1 MKSAILITGL
11 IIGGACACLMQAQDA
26 NAISA
31 NEKQS
36 WNNIKNLLSKEAA
49 KMPEENYKFKPVSEI
64 QDFGT
69 RVAHIVT
76 SDMRTCASL
85 KGEQKTVTLTP
96 TSSKAEIANAMK
108 EAWDECDSVFN
119 SLTDADLHKMVNG
132 RGGQRPELVV
142 IQGMLE
148 HSQEMYGY
156 MAVYL
161 RLKGIVPPSSARNEP

>member
-1 MKSAILITGL
+1 MKSSILIIAAT
-11 IIGGACACLMQAQDA
+11 ACLLQAQDA

-36 WNNIKNLLSKEAA
+36 WNNIRNLLTKEAA
-49 KMPEENYKFKPVSEI
+49 KMPEDNYKFKPVSEI
-64 QDFGT
+64 QDFGA

-76 SDMRTCASL
+76 SNMRTCANL
-85 KGEQKTVTLTP
+85 KGEQKTVSLTA
-96 TSSKAEIANAMK
+96 TSSKADIAAAMK

-119 SLTDADLHKMVNG
+119 SLTDADLHKMIAG
-132 RGGQRPELVV
+132 RGGQRPELAV

-161 RLKGIVPPSSARNEP
+161 RLKGVVPPSSDRNEP

>member
-1 MKSAILITGL
+1 MRSSILILAAVSGFL
-11 IIGGACACLMQAQDA
+11 LHAQDA
-26 NAISA
+26 NPLSA

-36 WNNIKNLLSKEAA
+36 WNNIKNLLTKQAA
-49 KMPEENYKFKPVSEI
+49 KMPEENYKFKPVNEI

-76 SDMRTCASL
+76 SNLRTCASL
-85 KGEQKTVTLTP
+85 KGEQKTVSLTA
-96 TSSKAEIANAMK
+96 TSSKAEIAAAMK
-108 EAWDECDSVFN
+108 DAWDECDAVFN
-119 SLTDADLHKMVNG
+119 SLTDADLHKMVAG
-132 RGGQRPELVV
+132 RGGQRPELAV

-161 RLKGIVPPSSARNEP
+161 RLKGIVPPSSDRNEP

>member
-1 MKSAILITGL
+1 MKSLILIIAAAT
-11 IIGGACACLMQAQDA
+11 ACLLQAQDP

-36 WNNIKNLLSKEAA
+36 WNNIKNLLTKEAA

-64 QDFGT
+64 QDFGA
-69 RVAHIVT
+69 RVTHIVT
-76 SDMRTCASL
+76 SNMRTCASL
-85 KGEQKTVTLTP
+85 KGEQKTVSLTAA
-96 TSSKAEIANAMK
+96 SSKAEIAAAMK
-108 EAWDECDSVFN
+108 DAWDECDSVFN
-119 SLTDADLHKMVNG
+119 SLTDADLHKMVAG
-132 RGGQRPELVV
+132 RGGQRPELAV

-161 RLKGIVPPSSARNEP
+161 RLKGVVPPSSDRNEP

>member
-1 MKSAILITGL
+1 MKNLILVIAAG
-11 IIGGACACLMQAQDA
+11 ACLMQAQDA
-26 NAISA
+26 NPLSA

-36 WNNIKNLLSKEAA
+36 WNNLKNLLTKEAA
-49 KMPEENYKFKPVSEI
+49 RMPEEHYKFKPVNEI

-76 SDMRTCASL
+76 SNMRTCASL
-85 KGEQKTVTLTP
+85 KGEQKTVSLTA
-96 TSSKAEIANAMK
+96 TSSKADIAAAMK
-108 EAWDECDSVFN
+108 DAWDECDAVFN
-119 SLTDADLHKMVNG
+119 SLTDADLHKMVAG
-132 RGGQRPELVV
+132 RGGQRPELAV

-161 RLKGIVPPSSARNEP
+161 RLKGIVPPSSDRNEP